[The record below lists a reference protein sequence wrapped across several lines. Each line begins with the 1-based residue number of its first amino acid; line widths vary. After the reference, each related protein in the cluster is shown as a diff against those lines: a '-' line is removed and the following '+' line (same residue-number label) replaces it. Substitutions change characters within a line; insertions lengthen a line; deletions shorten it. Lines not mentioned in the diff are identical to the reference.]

1 MSKGC
6 TRSLG
11 ESLKRY
17 VRGSR
22 LQRKVNQIKRV
33 NSLRKQRED
42 NELEA
47 KMKRKSRN
55 HENEHRM

>member
-17 VRGSR
+17 VHGSR

-42 NELEA
+42 KKLEA
-47 KMKRKSRN
+47 KMKGKSRN